1 MRGKSVT
8 FLLPTLRYTTP
19 MKKILITNDDG
30 FDSEGL
36 AALVEAVEDLAE
48 VIVVA
53 PTIEKSACGHS
64 LTLTRPLRFVELAHN
79 FYKLDD
85 GTPTDCIYL
94 AMNALFPNDEKP
106 DLVLSGI
113 NKGSNLGEDITYSG
127 TAAGAMEGVIQGVP
141 AIAFSQVYQG
151 GKHTLSTLGYEVAKK
166 VVRELVMKIFDGD
179 FPLGERKLLNVNIP
193 AISPEDFKGY
203 RITKAGYRIYGNEAH
218 MHKNPRGEEHYWMGL
233 HPLEWKPSSDGQMS
247 DLEAI
252 DQGYVSITPIKLD
265 MTAYEDIKT
274 LEKWL

>member
-1 MRGKSVT
+1 
-8 FLLPTLRYTTP
+8 

-36 AALVEAVEDLAE
+36 RALVEAVQDLAE
-48 VIVVA
+48 VTVVA
-53 PTIEKSACGHS
+53 PTIEKSASGHS
-64 LTLTRPLRFVELAHN
+64 LTLTRPLRFVELEKN

-94 AMNALFPNDEKP
+94 ALNALFKEGNKP

-113 NKGSNLGEDITYSG
+113 NLGANLGEDITYSG
-127 TAAGAMEGVIQGVP
+127 TVAGAMEGVIHGVP
-141 AIAFSQVYQG
+141 AISLSQVYKG
-151 GKHTLSTLGYEVAKK
+151 GKHTLHEKGFGVAQK
-166 VVRELVMKIFDGD
+166 VARELTQKIFSGE

-193 AISPEDFKGY
+193 PIMIDDFKGY
-203 RITKAGYRIYGNEAH
+203 KVSKSGYRLYGNDAH

-233 HPLEWKPSSDGQMS
+233 HKLEWKPSTDDQIS

-252 DQGYVSITPIKLD
+252 DEGYVSITPIHLD
-265 MTAYEDIKT
+265 MTAYADIDT

>member
-1 MRGKSVT
+1 
-8 FLLPTLRYTTP
+8 

-36 AALVEAVEDLAE
+36 SALVEAVQDLAE

-53 PTIEKSACGHS
+53 PTIEKSASGHS
-64 LTLTRPLRFVELAHN
+64 LTLTRPLRFVELEKN

-94 AMNALFPNDEKP
+94 ALNALFKDGEKP

-113 NKGSNLGEDITYSG
+113 NLGANLGEDITYSG
-127 TAAGAMEGVIQGVP
+127 TVAGAMEGVIHGVP
-141 AIAFSQVYQG
+141 SIAFSQVYKG
-151 GKHTLSTLGYEVAKK
+151 GKHTLHEKGFGVAQR
-166 VVRELVMKIFDGD
+166 VARELTQKIFDGS
-179 FPLGERKLLNVNIP
+179 FPLGERKLINVNIP
-193 AISPEDFKGY
+193 PIIESEYKGHRVTKSGY
-203 RITKAGYRIYGNEAH
+203 RVYGNDAH

-233 HPLEWKPSSDGQMS
+233 HKLEWKPSQDGQMC

-252 DQGYVSITPIKLD
+252 GEGFVSITPVHLD
-265 MTAYEDIKT
+265 MTSHNDIKN
-274 LEKWL
+274 LKEWL

>member
-1 MRGKSVT
+1 
-8 FLLPTLRYTTP
+8 

-30 FDSEGL
+30 FESDGL
-36 AALVEAVEDLAE
+36 RALVEAVQDLAE

-64 LTLTRPLRFVELAHN
+64 LTLTRPLRFVELEKN

-94 AMNALFPNDEKP
+94 ALNALFGEDEKP
-106 DLVLSGI
+106 DLILSGI

-141 AIAFSQVYQG
+141 SLAFSQVYQG
-151 GKHTLSTLGYEVAKK
+151 GKHTLHTYGYALAKK
-166 VVRELVMKIFDGD
+166 VVRELVEKIFSGS

-193 AISPEDFKGY
+193 PMQIEDFKGY
-203 RITKAGYRIYGNEAH
+203 RITKAGYRIYGNDAH
-218 MHKNPRGEEHYWMGL
+218 MHKNPRGEEYYWMGL
-233 HPLEWKPSSDGQMS
+233 HPLEWKKSEDTQLS

-252 DQGYVSITPIKLD
+252 DAGFVSITPIKLD
-265 MTAYEDIKT
+265 MTAYEDIET
-274 LEKWL
+274 LKKWL